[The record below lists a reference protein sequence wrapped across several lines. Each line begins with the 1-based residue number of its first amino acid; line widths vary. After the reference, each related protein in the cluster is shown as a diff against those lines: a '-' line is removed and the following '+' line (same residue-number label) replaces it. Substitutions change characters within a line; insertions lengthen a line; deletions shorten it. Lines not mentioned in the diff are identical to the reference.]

1 MNDWEKYEYLLIDK
15 MDDFHYFKS
24 LEDISKYL
32 GFTKSKVYSI
42 HFWCKMTY
50 KRQKKS
56 GLFIQRLYNNK
67 LLRPVSNDI
76 FIWDE
81 YQRELHRKAVAY
93 KNYYQLNNFGNN

>member
-1 MNDWEKYEYLLIDK
+1 MDNWEKYEYLFIDK

-24 LEDISKYL
+24 LEDIAKYL

-42 HFWCKMTY
+42 HFWCKLNYT
-50 KRQKKS
+50 RQKKS

-67 LLRPVSNDI
+67 ILRPVSNDI

-81 YQRELHRKAVAY
+81 YQRELHRKALAY
-93 KNYYQLNNFGNN
+93 KNYYQLYSNY